1 MENLT
6 RITVPT
12 AFPADTDLPPSPH
25 FDDER
30 TLLTARPVVP
40 IADRVLGNR
49 RDYVLTGAI
58 LLIAALLGAI
68 GALSIDRFQKARQEV
83 SVQNQAA
90 DTVPEPVMNTA
101 DTRDEAAASVAT
113 PFSAEALEPTTTPTP
128 ETEVTTP
135 EQPPMPVLK
144 VVKTIPKQ
152 SPVREKVVSQRPR
165 RTEPPREDSFP
176 HGADAFRAR
185 RSRSAGRI
193 SEIFEGPGLF

>member
-12 AFPADTDLPPSPH
+12 VFQMDTDLPPSPH

-40 IADRVLGNR
+40 ISDRVLGNR
-49 RDYVLTGAI
+49 RDYVLTAAI

-68 GALSIDRFQKARQEV
+68 GALSIDRFQKARQHQA
-83 SVQNQAA
+83 SAQNQAA
-90 DTVPEPVMNTA
+90 DTVPEPVANMSETE
-101 DTRDEAAASVAT
+101 DQAAASVVTTAL
-113 PFSAEALEPTTTPTP
+113 PDEPEATPTP
-128 ETEVTTP
+128 SPETKVTTT
-135 EQPPMPVLK
+135 EHTAVPVLA
-144 VVKTIPKQ
+144 VVKTLPKK
-152 SPVREKVVSQRPR
+152 SSVREKVVSQRSPR
-165 RTEPPREDSFP
+165 AEPPREDSR
-176 HGADAFRAR
+176 GADAFRAR